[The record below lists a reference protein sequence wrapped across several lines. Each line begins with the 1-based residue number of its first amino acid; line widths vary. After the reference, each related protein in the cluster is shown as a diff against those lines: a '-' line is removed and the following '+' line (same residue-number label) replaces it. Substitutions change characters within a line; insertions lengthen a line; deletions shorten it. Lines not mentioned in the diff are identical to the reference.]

1 MIGIEKSCVCIIV
14 EEDIIV
20 VNMYRVESVV
30 FFFWIRSMKY
40 LS

>member
-20 VNMYRVESVV
+20 VMYRVESVV